1 MSIENYRLAVELIDA
16 IRAKYPN
23 NTQRMV
29 IEATLIECSDAQK
42 LRERVEQMKEDAA

>member
-16 IRAKYPN
+16 IRAKYPD

-29 IEATLIECSDAQK
+29 IEATLIECADTDK